1 MDPLV
6 ALTKSLAS
14 SDFEV
19 SKSSPNDPNKPHP
32 RYSQYKNRNRQ
43 SDQGKLVVSYVYVGE
58 KLVVLDMGL
67 HLNPRGYICCTVNY
81 VLTFIF

>member
-43 SDQGKLVVSYVYVGE
+43 SDQGKLVVSYVYVSE
-58 KLVVLDMGL
+58 KLVVLDMG
-67 HLNPRGYICCTVNY
+67 LNPRGYICCTVNY

>member
-1 MDPLV
+1 MDPMV

-43 SDQGKLVVSYVYVGE
+43 SDQGKLVGKILIIHNPAPGNS
-58 KLVVLDMGL
+58 LD
-67 HLNPRGYICCTVNY
+67 RAA
-81 VLTFIF
+81 